1 MKTWL
6 TITLSLTFATAV
18 VCGQDLPTYQST
30 ITGQSPYYFNE
41 LDNSL
46 VPTVGTGTL
55 VPSEGTGSFLAWG
68 YTNDYFGNANA
79 AVWFTNTATG
89 LVDTHGTDEIYNS
102 GTTTAASVGSMSLL
116 FYTPNT
122 NSNTSTRYIFSNGD
136 SSLTGG
142 QEFYLKIANT
152 NLLITA
158 AGNVSSITN
167 STTLIPGNWY
177 YWACTWNFN
186 GTATGVNGVNYYLG
200 LAGSPVASLTSSFKQ
215 RGGTGNI
222 SSTSILG
229 NGGTFDISGT
239 VEGTGGGFQVAGVP
253 GLVEEFATWNS
264 QLTTA
269 QIDSQFGALLSIPEP
284 STLALVGLGGLLALF
299 ARRWMRVGRGISR

>member
-6 TITLSLTFATAV
+6 TITLSLAFATTV

-30 ITGQSPYYFNE
+30 ISGQTPYYFNT
-41 LDNSL
+41 LDNTL

-79 AVWFTNTATG
+79 AVYFTNTATT
-89 LVDTHGTDEIYNS
+89 LVDPTGKDEIYNS

-122 NSNTSTRYIFSNGD
+122 NGNTATRYIFSNGD

-142 QEFYLKIANT
+142 QEFYLKIGSNDA
-152 NLLITA
+152 LVTA
-158 AGNVSSITN
+158 AGNLSSITN
-167 STTLIPGNWY
+167 STTLVPGNWY

-200 LAGSPVASLTSSFKQ
+200 LAGSPVSSLTSSFKQ

-222 SSTSILG
+222 SSSSILG

-239 VEGTGGGFQVAGVP
+239 VEQTGGGFQVAGVA
-253 GLVEEFATWNS
+253 GLVEDVATWSN

-269 QIDSQFGALLSIPEP
+269 QVDSQFSTLITIPEP

-299 ARRWMRVGRGISR
+299 ARRVTRVRRGIR

>member
-1 MKTWL
+1 MV
-6 TITLSLTFATAV
+6 AV
-18 VCGQDLPTYQST
+18 SRCAP
-30 ITGQSPYYFNE
+30 
-41 LDNSL
+41 LDNTL

-55 VPSEGTGSFLAWG
+55 VPNPSSTAWG
-68 YTNDYFGNANA
+68 YTNDYYGNANA
-79 AVWFTNTATG
+79 AVLFSNTAASV
-89 LVDTHGTDEIYNS
+89 VDTHGTDEIYNS
-102 GTTTAASVGSMSLL
+102 GTTTAASVGSLSLL

-122 NSNTSTRYIFSNGD
+122 NINTSTRYIFSNGD

-142 QEFYLKIANT
+142 QEFYLKLANN

-158 AGNVSSITN
+158 AGNISTITN
-167 STTLIPGNWY
+167 STTLVPGSWY

-186 GTATGVNGVNYYLG
+186 GIATGVNGVNYYLG
-200 LAGSPVASLTSSFKQ
+200 LAGSPVSSLTSSFKQ

-239 VEGTGGGFQVAGVP
+239 VEQTGGGFQVSGAP
-253 GLVEEFATWNS
+253 GLVEDFATWSN

-269 QIDSQFGALLSIPEP
+269 QIDSQFTTLQIPEP
-284 STLALVGLGGLLALF
+284 STLALLGLGGLLALF
-299 ARRWMRVGRGISR
+299 ARRLTQVRRGTR

>member
-1 MKTWL
+1 MKTWV
-6 TITLSLTFATAV
+6 TILLSLAFATTV
-18 VCGQDLPTYQST
+18 VRAQTLGAYQST
-30 ITGQSPYYFNE
+30 VTGQTPYYFNE

-55 VPSEGTGSFLAWG
+55 VPSPGTGSFLAWG

-79 AVWFTNTATG
+79 SVWFTNTATS
-89 LVDTHGTDEIYNS
+89 LVDTHGTNEIYNS

-122 NSNTSTRYIFSNGD
+122 NINTSTRYIFSNGD

-167 STTLIPGNWY
+167 STTLIPGMWY

-200 LAGSPVASLTSSFKQ
+200 LAGQPVASLTSSFKQ

-239 VEGTGGGFQVAGVP
+239 VEGTGGGFQVSAVP
-253 GLVEEFATWNS
+253 GLVENVATWSN

-269 QIDSQFGALLSIPEP
+269 QIDSQYTALITIPEP
-284 STLALVGLGGLLALF
+284 STIAMVGLGGLLALF
-299 ARRWMRVGRGISR
+299 ARKMTRVRRGIR